1 MNENKKA
8 SNENERVVVNPV
20 ETAVLVVD
28 MQKDFCYEDG
38 ALFVGDAV
46 RRIIPNIRA
55 LLEDAQRKGLQ
66 LIFTQDWHSPEDD
79 EFAVW
84 GRHCVEYTR
93 GAELIDEL
101 AEVEVEVEPE
111 ARAFVVRKQKYTA
124 FFETELEAH
133 LREKGI
139 RKLIIVGVAT
149 NICVL
154 HTAIDASLRGFE
166 IIVPEDCVAAL
177 SDYEQEYSL
186 YHIKNVLKGIVTS
199 SDAITFL

>member
-55 LLEDAQRKGLQ
+55 LLEDAQREGLQ

-101 AEVEVEVEPE
+101 AEVEE
-111 ARAFVVRKQKYTA
+111 RAFVVRKQKYTA

-133 LREKGI
+133 LRERGI

>member
-46 RRIIPNIRA
+46 RRIIPNIKA
-55 LLEDAQRKGLQ
+55 LLEDARRKGLP

-101 AEVEVEVEPE
+101 AEVEERV
-111 ARAFVVRKQKYTA
+111 FVVRKTKYTA

-139 RKLIIVGVAT
+139 KKLIIVGVAT

-166 IIVPEDCVAAL
+166 IIIPEDCVAAL
-177 SDYEQEYSL
+177 SNYEQEYSL

-199 SDAITFL
+199 SDALTFL

>member
-1 MNENKKA
+1 MNEKA

-46 RRIIPNIRA
+46 RRIIPNIKA
-55 LLEDAQRKGLQ
+55 LLEDARIKGLP

-101 AEVEVEVEPE
+101 AEVEE
-111 ARAFVVRKQKYTA
+111 RAFVVRKTRYTA

-139 RKLIIVGVAT
+139 KKLIIVGVAT

-166 IIVPEDCVAAL
+166 IIIPEDCVAAL
-177 SDYEQEYSL
+177 SDYGQEYSL

-199 SDAITFL
+199 SDALTFP

>member
-1 MNENKKA
+1 MNEKA

-101 AEVEVEVEPE
+101 AEVEE
-111 ARAFVVRKQKYTA
+111 RAFVVRKQKYTA

-133 LREKGI
+133 LVEKGI
-139 RKLIIVGVAT
+139 KKLIIVGVAT

>member
-1 MNENKKA
+1 MNEKA

-46 RRIIPNIRA
+46 RRIIPNIKA
-55 LLEDAQRKGLQ
+55 LLEDARIKGLP

-101 AEVEVEVEPE
+101 AEVGE
-111 ARAFVVRKQKYTA
+111 RAFVVRKTRYTA

-133 LREKGI
+133 LRKKGI
-139 RKLIIVGVAT
+139 KKLIIVGVAT

-166 IIVPEDCVAAL
+166 IIIPEDCVAAL
-177 SDYEQEYSL
+177 SDYGQEYSL

-199 SDAITFL
+199 SDALTFP

>member
-101 AEVEVEVEPE
+101 AEVEE
-111 ARAFVVRKQKYTA
+111 RAFVVRKQKYTA

-133 LREKGI
+133 LVEKGI
-139 RKLIIVGVAT
+139 KKLIIVGVAT

>member
-1 MNENKKA
+1 MNEKA

-46 RRIIPNIRA
+46 RRIIPNIKA
-55 LLEDAQRKGLQ
+55 LLEDARRKGLP

-101 AEVEVEVEPE
+101 AEVEE
-111 ARAFVVRKQKYTA
+111 RAFVVRKTRYTA

-133 LREKGI
+133 LRKKGI
-139 RKLIIVGVAT
+139 KKLIIVGVAT

-166 IIVPEDCVAAL
+166 IIIPEDCVAAL
-177 SDYEQEYSL
+177 SDYGQEYSL

-199 SDAITFL
+199 SDALTFP

>member
-1 MNENKKA
+1 MNEKA

-46 RRIIPNIRA
+46 RRIIPNIKA
-55 LLEDAQRKGLQ
+55 LLEDARRKGLP

-101 AEVEVEVEPE
+101 AEVGE
-111 ARAFVVRKQKYTA
+111 RAFVVRKTRYTA

-133 LREKGI
+133 LRKKGI
-139 RKLIIVGVAT
+139 KKLIIVGVAT

-166 IIVPEDCVAAL
+166 IIIPEDCVAAL
-177 SDYEQEYSL
+177 SDYGQEYSL
-186 YHIKNVLKGIVTS
+186 YHIKNVLRGIVTS
-199 SDAITFL
+199 SDALTFP

>member
-1 MNENKKA
+1 MNEKA

-46 RRIIPNIRA
+46 RRIIPNIKA
-55 LLEDAQRKGLQ
+55 LLEDARIKGLP

-101 AEVEVEVEPE
+101 AEVGE
-111 ARAFVVRKQKYTA
+111 RAFVVRKTRYTA

-133 LREKGI
+133 LRKKGI
-139 RKLIIVGVAT
+139 KKLIIVGVAT

-166 IIVPEDCVAAL
+166 IIIPEDCVAAL
-177 SDYEQEYSL
+177 SDYGQEYSL
-186 YHIKNVLKGIVTS
+186 YHIKNVLRGIVTS
-199 SDAITFL
+199 SDALTFP

>member
-1 MNENKKA
+1 MNEKA

-46 RRIIPNIRA
+46 RRIIPNIKA
-55 LLEDAQRKGLQ
+55 LLEDARIKGLP

-101 AEVEVEVEPE
+101 AEVEE
-111 ARAFVVRKQKYTA
+111 RAFVVRKTRYTA

-133 LREKGI
+133 LRKKGI
-139 RKLIIVGVAT
+139 KKLIIVGVAT

-166 IIVPEDCVAAL
+166 IIIPEDCVAAL
-177 SDYEQEYSL
+177 SDYGQEYSL

-199 SDAITFL
+199 SDALTFP

>member
-46 RRIIPNIRA
+46 RRIIPNIKA
-55 LLEDAQRKGLQ
+55 LLEDARRKGLP

-101 AEVEVEVEPE
+101 AEVEVEPE
-111 ARAFVVRKQKYTA
+111 ERAFVVRKTRYTA

-139 RKLIIVGVAT
+139 KKLIIVGVAT

-166 IIVPEDCVAAL
+166 IIIPEDGVAAL
-177 SDYEQEYSL
+177 SEYGQEYSL

-199 SDAITFL
+199 SDALTFL

>member
-46 RRIIPNIRA
+46 RRIIPNIKA
-55 LLEDAQRKGLQ
+55 LLEDARRKGLP

-101 AEVEVEVEPE
+101 AEVEAE
-111 ARAFVVRKQKYTA
+111 ARAFVVRKTKYTA

-139 RKLIIVGVAT
+139 KKLIIVGVAT

-166 IIVPEDCVAAL
+166 IIIPEDCVAAL
-177 SDYEQEYSL
+177 SNYEQEYSL

-199 SDAITFL
+199 SDALTFP

>member
-1 MNENKKA
+1 MEMRMRIHEK
-8 SNENERVVVNPV
+8 VVLNPS

-38 ALFVGDAV
+38 ALFVGDPV

-55 LLEDAQRKGLQ
+55 LLEEVQRKGLQ
-66 LIFTQDWHSPEDD
+66 IIFTQDWHSPEDD

-101 AEVEVEVEPE
+101 AEVEIEPK

-124 FFETELEAH
+124 FFESKLEEH

-139 RKLIIVGVAT
+139 RNLIIVGVAT

-154 HTAIDASLRGFE
+154 HTAIDASLRDFE

-186 YHIKNVLKGIVTS
+186 YHIKKVLNGIVTS
-199 SDAITFL
+199 SDALTFQ

>member
-101 AEVEVEVEPE
+101 AEVEE
-111 ARAFVVRKQKYTA
+111 RAFVVRKQKYTA

-133 LREKGI
+133 LIEKGI

>member
-1 MNENKKA
+1 MNEKA

-46 RRIIPNIRA
+46 RRIIPNIKA
-55 LLEDAQRKGLQ
+55 LLEDARRKRLP

-101 AEVEVEVEPE
+101 AEVGE
-111 ARAFVVRKQKYTA
+111 RAFVVRKTKYTA

-139 RKLIIVGVAT
+139 KKLIIVGVAT

-166 IIVPEDCVAAL
+166 IIIPEDCVAAL
-177 SDYEQEYSL
+177 SNYEQEYSL

-199 SDAITFL
+199 SDALTFL

>member
-101 AEVEVEVEPE
+101 AEVEE
-111 ARAFVVRKQKYTA
+111 RAFVVRKTKYTA

-139 RKLIIVGVAT
+139 KKLIIVGVAT

-166 IIVPEDCVAAL
+166 IIIPEDCVAAL
-177 SDYEQEYSL
+177 SNYEQEYSL

-199 SDAITFL
+199 SDALTFP

>member
-1 MNENKKA
+1 MNENKKKA

-101 AEVEVEVEPE
+101 AEVGE
-111 ARAFVVRKQKYTA
+111 RAFVVRKHKYTA

-133 LREKGI
+133 LIEKGI

>member
-46 RRIIPNIRA
+46 RRIIPSIKA
-55 LLEDAQRKGLQ
+55 LLEDARRKGLP

-101 AEVEVEVEPE
+101 AEVGE
-111 ARAFVVRKQKYTA
+111 RAFVVRKHKYTA

-133 LREKGI
+133 LIEKGI

>member
-1 MNENKKA
+1 MNEKA

-46 RRIIPNIRA
+46 RRIIPNIKA
-55 LLEDAQRKGLQ
+55 LLEDARRKGLP

-101 AEVEVEVEPE
+101 AEVEE
-111 ARAFVVRKQKYTA
+111 RAFVVRKTRYTA

-139 RKLIIVGVAT
+139 KKLIIVGVAT

-166 IIVPEDCVAAL
+166 IIIPEDCVAAL

-199 SDAITFL
+199 SDALTFP

>member
-101 AEVEVEVEPE
+101 AEVEE
-111 ARAFVVRKQKYTA
+111 RAFVVRKQKYTA

-199 SDAITFL
+199 SDALTFL

>member
-1 MNENKKA
+1 MNEKA

-46 RRIIPNIRA
+46 RRIIPNIKA
-55 LLEDAQRKGLQ
+55 LLEDARRKGLP

-101 AEVEVEVEPE
+101 AEVGE
-111 ARAFVVRKQKYTA
+111 RAFVVRKTKYTA

-139 RKLIIVGVAT
+139 KKLIIVGVAT

-166 IIVPEDCVAAL
+166 IIIPEDCVAAL

-199 SDAITFL
+199 SDALTYE

>member
-1 MNENKKA
+1 MNEKA

-46 RRIIPNIRA
+46 RRIIPNIKA
-55 LLEDAQRKGLQ
+55 LLEDARIKGLP

-101 AEVEVEVEPE
+101 AEVEE
-111 ARAFVVRKQKYTA
+111 RAFVVRKTRYTA

-133 LREKGI
+133 LRKKGI
-139 RKLIIVGVAT
+139 KKLIIVGVAT

-166 IIVPEDCVAAL
+166 IIIPEDCVAAL
-177 SDYEQEYSL
+177 SDYGQEYSL

-199 SDAITFL
+199 SDALTFL

>member
-46 RRIIPNIRA
+46 RRIIPNIKA
-55 LLEDAQRKGLQ
+55 LLEDARRKRLP
-66 LIFTQDWHSPEDD
+66 LIFTQDWHLPEDD

-101 AEVEVEVEPE
+101 AEVEVEPE
-111 ARAFVVRKQKYTA
+111 ERAFVVRKTKYTA
-124 FFETELEAH
+124 FFETELEVH

-139 RKLIIVGVAT
+139 KKLIIVGVAT

-166 IIVPEDCVAAL
+166 IIIPEDCVAAL
-177 SDYEQEYSL
+177 SNYEQEYSL

-199 SDAITFL
+199 SDALTFL

>member
-46 RRIIPNIRA
+46 RRIIPNIKA
-55 LLEDAQRKGLQ
+55 LLEDARRKGLP

-101 AEVEVEVEPE
+101 AEVEE
-111 ARAFVVRKQKYTA
+111 RAFVVRKTKYTA

-139 RKLIIVGVAT
+139 KKLIIVGVAT

-166 IIVPEDCVAAL
+166 IIIPEDCVAAL
-177 SDYEQEYSL
+177 SNYEQEYSL

-199 SDAITFL
+199 SDALTFL

>member
-66 LIFTQDWHSPEDD
+66 LIFTLDWHSPEDD

-101 AEVEVEVEPE
+101 AEVEE
-111 ARAFVVRKQKYTA
+111 RAFVVRKQKYTA

-133 LREKGI
+133 LIEKGI

>member
-101 AEVEVEVEPE
+101 AEVEE
-111 ARAFVVRKQKYTA
+111 RAFVVRKQKYTA

-133 LREKGI
+133 LVEKGI
-139 RKLIIVGVAT
+139 KKLIIVGVAT

-166 IIVPEDCVAAL
+166 IIIPEDCVAAL
-177 SDYEQEYSL
+177 SNYEQEYSL

>member
-1 MNENKKA
+1 MNEKA

-46 RRIIPNIRA
+46 RRIIPNIKA
-55 LLEDAQRKGLQ
+55 LLEDARRKGLP
-66 LIFTQDWHSPEDD
+66 LVFTQDWHSPEDD

-101 AEVEVEVEPE
+101 AEVEE
-111 ARAFVVRKQKYTA
+111 RAFVVRKTRYTA

-133 LREKGI
+133 LRKKGI
-139 RKLIIVGVAT
+139 KKLIIVGVAT

-166 IIVPEDCVAAL
+166 IIIPEDCVAAL
-177 SDYEQEYSL
+177 SDYGQEYSL

-199 SDAITFL
+199 SDALTFP

>member
-1 MNENKKA
+1 M
-8 SNENERVVVNPV
+8 
-20 ETAVLVVD
+20 
-28 MQKDFCYEDG
+28 
-38 ALFVGDAV
+38 
-46 RRIIPNIRA
+46 
-55 LLEDAQRKGLQ
+55 
-66 LIFTQDWHSPEDD
+66 
-79 EFAVW
+79 
-84 GRHCVEYTR
+84 
-93 GAELIDEL
+93 
-101 AEVEVEVEPE
+101 
-111 ARAFVVRKQKYTA
+111 VRKQKYTA

-139 RKLIIVGVAT
+139 RNLIIVGVAT

>member
-1 MNENKKA
+1 MNEKA

-46 RRIIPNIRA
+46 RRIIPNIKA
-55 LLEDAQRKGLQ
+55 LLEDARRKGLP
-66 LIFTQDWHSPEDD
+66 LIFTQDWHSPEDG

-101 AEVEVEVEPE
+101 AEVEE
-111 ARAFVVRKQKYTA
+111 RAFVVRKTKYTA

-139 RKLIIVGVAT
+139 KKLIIVGVAT

-154 HTAIDASLRGFE
+154 HTAIDASLRGFK
-166 IIVPEDCVAAL
+166 IIIPEDCVAAL
-177 SDYEQEYSL
+177 SNYEQEYSL

-199 SDAITFL
+199 SDALTFL

>member
-1 MNENKKA
+1 MNENV

-46 RRIIPNIRA
+46 RRIIPNIKA
-55 LLEDAQRKGLQ
+55 LLENARRKGLP

-101 AEVEVEVEPE
+101 AEVGE
-111 ARAFVVRKQKYTA
+111 RAFVVRKTKYTA

-139 RKLIIVGVAT
+139 KKLIIVGVAT

-166 IIVPEDCVAAL
+166 IIIPEDCVAAL
-177 SDYEQEYSL
+177 SNYEQEYSL

-199 SDAITFL
+199 SDALTFP

>member
-1 MNENKKA
+1 MNEKA

-46 RRIIPNIRA
+46 RRIIPNIKA
-55 LLEDAQRKGLQ
+55 LLEDARIKGLP
-66 LIFTQDWHSPEDD
+66 LVFTQDWHSPEDD

-101 AEVEVEVEPE
+101 AEVEE
-111 ARAFVVRKQKYTA
+111 RAFVVRKTRYTA

-133 LREKGI
+133 LRKKGI
-139 RKLIIVGVAT
+139 KKLIIVGVAT

-166 IIVPEDCVAAL
+166 IIIPEDCVAAL
-177 SDYEQEYSL
+177 SDYGQEYSL

-199 SDAITFL
+199 SDALTFP

>member
-1 MNENKKA
+1 MNEKA

-46 RRIIPNIRA
+46 RRIIPNIKA
-55 LLEDAQRKGLQ
+55 LLEDARRKGLP

-101 AEVEVEVEPE
+101 AEVEE
-111 ARAFVVRKQKYTA
+111 RAFVVRKTRYTA

-139 RKLIIVGVAT
+139 KKLIIVGVAT

-166 IIVPEDCVAAL
+166 IIIPEDCVAAL
-177 SDYEQEYSL
+177 SDYGQEYSL

-199 SDAITFL
+199 SDALTFP